1 MEKDASKKAAM
12 FARGINNLF
21 IYATCI
27 VSVVGKRRGRGVRSG
42 GHGVISP
49 GHDSQISPNDTDPEQ
64 ELLPRNNPHFFSRPR
79 KDPQLILGME

>member
-27 VSVVGKRRGRGVRSG
+27 VSVVGKRLGRGVLSG
-42 GHGVISP
+42 RRGG
-49 GHDSQISPNDTDPEQ
+49 GGGGNLFQ
-64 ELLPRNNPHFFSRPR
+64 PHFRSVPGYVQPR
-79 KDPQLILGME
+79 K

>member
-27 VSVVGKRRGRGVRSG
+27 VSVVGKRRERGVG
-42 GHGVISP
+42 GGGGGWGGVFFF
-49 GHDSQISPNDTDPEQ
+49 
-64 ELLPRNNPHFFSRPR
+64 NP
-79 KDPQLILGME
+79 I